1 MGAPQ
6 GKTENG
12 EGLSAL
18 RSDKSVARLEQISSL
33 RARGVGENIDLPQL
47 VVCGDQSAGKS
58 SVLEGISGI
67 PFPRDEGVCTKF
79 ATEVI
84 LEHSDT
90 SSSVSA
96 TIIPHASRTDVT
108 RTKLQAFHRSINDF
122 SELPDVIASAG
133 ALMGLRGYG
142 ANKDGPSFVEDVLRV
157 KVTGQT
163 GLHLSIV
170 DLPGLISVAS
180 EVQTEEDVITVHRMV
195 NSYVEKPRTIILA
208 VVQASNDIANQSII
222 KKSKE
227 YDKNGQRTV
236 GIITKPDLINVR
248 AEVRIAA
255 LAKNQDTTK
264 LKLGFF
270 LLKNPTPVEL
280 GDGITLEQRAA
291 NESRFFQSSPWKEQ
305 KLDPSRIGIH
315 KLREYLQKLLD
326 QHIERELPKVR
337 EEIRSLMKSTEQ
349 ELATLPNERP
359 TVGHL
364 RMFLSSLAMQFHS
377 LASAAVN
384 GDYDTANSTFFA
396 VSGNKPGPTRL
407 RALVHEGNGRFKDCM
422 LEYGRM
428 LKTGDK
434 STARAKQ
441 RDKATRDSALEI
453 DSSTLQISFSA
464 SDAAQRYVTDSEL
477 RAWIKETYTKTRGRE
492 LPGNYSHV
500 LLTELFHYQS
510 QKWESIAG
518 MHLDSVH
525 DTIVHFVSTAL
536 IYLNIEDYV
545 LDSLKEGIW
554 NQLEQCKA
562 DAKQELGR
570 LCKDEKHQPMTYN
583 HYYTDNVQKSRLDAL
598 KRTIEHAVAKAG
610 NTNGGFT
617 NAFNAMN
624 PETLIATLSRQVN
637 VDMDETACTE
647 ALEGLNAYYKVACK
661 TFIDNVCRQ
670 VIERHLLR
678 NLPEI
683 FSPQRIAGLDDEELQ
698 RIAGERVD
706 IVEKRK
712 QLTEQVS
719 NLKAGLNDLRK

>member
-6 GKTENG
+6 AKTENG

-18 RSDKSVARLEQISSL
+18 RSDKSVQRLEQISSL

-90 SSSVSA
+90 AASVSA
-96 TIIPHASRTDVT
+96 TVIPHNSRTDVT

-142 ANKDGPSFVEDVLRV
+142 DNKDGPSFVEDVLRI

-180 EVQTEEDVITVHRMV
+180 EVQTEEDVATVHRMV

-227 YDKNGQRTV
+227 YDQNGQRTV

-280 GDGITLEQRAA
+280 ADGITLEQRSA

-305 KLDPSRIGIH
+305 KLDGSRVGIL

-337 EEIRSLMKSTEQ
+337 EEIRSLIKSNEQ
-349 ELATLPNERP
+349 DLATLPIERP

-364 RMFLSSLAMQFHS
+364 RMFLSSLSMQFHS

-407 RALVHEGNGRFKDCM
+407 RALVHEGNGQFRDCM

-428 LKTGDK
+428 LKAGGK
-434 STARAKQ
+434 STAVAKL
-441 RDKATRDSALEI
+441 KAE
-453 DSSTLQISFSA
+453 
-464 SDAAQRYVTDSEL
+464 DAAQRYVTDGEL

-492 LPGNYSHV
+492 LPGNYSYV

-510 QKWESIAG
+510 QKWERIAQV
-518 MHLDSVH
+518 HLDNIY
-525 DTIVHFVSTAL
+525 DTIVSFVTTAL
-536 IYLNIEDYV
+536 TYLSIEDYV
-545 LDSLKEGIW
+545 LASLEEGIS
-554 NQLEQCKA
+554 NELEKCKV
-562 DAKQELGR
+562 DAEQELKR

-610 NTNGGFT
+610 DVNGGFT
-617 NAFNAMN
+617 NAFNAMS

-678 NLPEI
+678 NLPDI
-683 FSPQRIAGLDDEELQ
+683 FSPQRIAGLGDEELQ

-706 IVEKRK
+706 VVEKRK
-712 QLTEQVS
+712 QLTEQMT